1 MTSNCRL
8 LVTCTD
14 KILMVRFNR
23 KAGFYEKTEK
33 LNDRKTVRT
42 LVLLME
48 NCNAKIELGTDIC
61 YETIMKKEWF
71 CNLE

>member
-1 MTSNCRL
+1 MA
-8 LVTCTD
+8 
-14 KILMVRFNR
+14 RFNR
-23 KAGFYEKTEK
+23 KAGFYEKTQK